1 MKLAEGIVSSAFLCI
16 KIFLCSQRI
25 LRNRLKFSGNL
36 SIDLNGYIIRIITI
50 RIKTIKERVVYERVN
65 SLSADV

>member
-1 MKLAEGIVSSAFLCI
+1 MHKNNSYVHKEYCAI
-16 KIFLCSQRI
+16 
-25 LRNRLKFSGNL
+25 RLKFSGNL

>member
-1 MKLAEGIVSSAFLCI
+1 MTFVINKKDIAIT
-16 KIFLCSQRI
+16 
-25 LRNRLKFSGNL
+25 
-36 SIDLNGYIIRIITI
+36 IRIITI